1 MRRFLN
7 LLVCAL
13 VIFIGFTFIVGCSP
27 KDPLVIKESDTYIVI
42 NVSNEQMT
50 ISNDTTLLDYMN
62 SLKND
67 GELVFE
73 LNNGMVNSI
82 NGIANPLDWSSC
94 WMLYTSDENNA
105 NNAWGTIEYKG
116 KVYGSA
122 LFGAETLIV
131 KDGYT
136 YVWVFKSI

>member
-1 MRRFLN
+1 
-7 LLVCAL
+7 
-13 VIFIGFTFIVGCSP
+13 
-27 KDPLVIKESDTYIVI
+27 
-42 NVSNEQMT
+42 
-50 ISNDTTLLDYMN
+50 
-62 SLKND
+62 
-67 GELVFE
+67 
-73 LNNGMVNSI
+73 
-82 NGIANPLDWSSC
+82 
-94 WMLYTSDENNA
+94 MLYTSDENNA